1 MYTLTYQ
8 QKYIFKTSTITCIFF
23 TKTKQ
28 IFTNVIQKFDLEHVK
43 QFDLR
48 YCLAIIDKF
57 QLLLL

>member
-1 MYTLTYQ
+1 MYFLYNN
-8 QKYIFKTSTITCIFF
+8 KTNMS
-23 TKTKQ
+23 
-28 IFTNVIQKFDLEHVK
+28 NVIQKFDLEHVK